1 MWVITPARG
10 LFYCFDAKVGGDC
23 LAVVQPLVPYRGC
36 SHFRQRR
43 AEESGC
49 DQKETAFD
57 PVAVG
62 PSGAAGL
69 YEQAAKDFSIGFYR
83 GQVYMPIRHL
93 DGSINGFVGTQ
104 VVK

>member
-1 MWVITPARG
+1 
-10 LFYCFDAKVGGDC
+10 
-23 LAVVQPLVPYRGC
+23 
-36 SHFRQRR
+36 
-43 AEESGC
+43 
-49 DQKETAFD
+49 
-57 PVAVG
+57 VAVG